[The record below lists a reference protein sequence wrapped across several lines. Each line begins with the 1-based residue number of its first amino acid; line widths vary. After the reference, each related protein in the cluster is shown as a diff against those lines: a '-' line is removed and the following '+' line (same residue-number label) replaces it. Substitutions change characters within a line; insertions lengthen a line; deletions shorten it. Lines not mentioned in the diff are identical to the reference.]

1 MKSFVGLP
9 HRYEIFLKKKN
20 ITFINDSKATTLQA
34 AKLALESSKNIYW
47 IVGGLP
53 KLKDKIDLKYLKN
66 NIIKSYIIG
75 KNTSFFKAQL
85 KNKVKIL
92 VLKSMRKAVIKIL
105 QDIKFSK
112 EKDCTILLSPG
123 AASFDQFKN
132 FETRGYKF
140 KKLCKTYVKKII

>member
-1 MKSFVGLP
+1 M
-9 HRYEIFLKKKN
+9 
-20 ITFINDSKATTLQA
+20 QA

-75 KNTSFFKAQL
+75 KNTGFFKAQL
-85 KNKVKIL
+85 RNKVKIL

-132 FETRGYKF
+132 FETRVTNLKSYAKHMLRKLFKF
-140 KKLCKTYVKKII
+140 EFYNY

>member
-1 MKSFVGLP
+1 M
-9 HRYEIFLKKKN
+9 
-20 ITFINDSKATTLQA
+20 QA

-75 KNTSFFKAQL
+75 KNTGFFKAQL
-85 KNKVKIL
+85 RNKVKIL

-112 EKDCTILLSPG
+112 KQG
-123 AASFDQFKN
+123 QHN
-132 FETRGYKF
+132 FIKSWS
-140 KKLCKTYVKKII
+140 CII